1 MKIRN
6 GFVSNSSSSSFVL
19 GYGKVVDYVALHKY
33 LEENN
38 ISIDDYYLK
47 MWDSEYENKWS
58 SQYEL
63 SCSNY
68 TSITIPEE
76 LRCEGTI
83 IAEFGNNEGDGAFSS
98 EDGWDIDYSCA
109 NNIEWY
115 DTDQQAIIRLFSQP
129 FIEKGYV
136 KIGAERNG

>member
-19 GYGKVVDYVALHKY
+19 GYGKVIDYNALHKY

-38 ISIDDYYLK
+38 ISINGNYLK
-47 MWDSEYENKWS
+47 MWDNNYESNWS
-58 SQYEL
+58 RQYEL

-68 TSITIPEE
+68 ISVTIPEE

-83 IAEFGNNEGDGAFSS
+83 IAEFGNNEGDSAFSG
-98 EDGWDIDYSCA
+98 EDDWDLDYSCA
-109 NNIEWY
+109 ENIEWY
-115 DTDQQAIIRLFSQP
+115 DKDQQAVIRLFSQP
-129 FIEKGYV
+129 FIKQGFVE
-136 KIGAERNG
+136 IGAERNG

>member
-19 GYGKVVDYVALHKY
+19 GYGKVVDRDALNKY
-33 LEENN
+33 LKENN
-38 ISIDDYYLK
+38 LSINCGWIR
-47 MWDSEYENKWS
+47 MWDDNYESRWS

-63 SCSNY
+63 SCSNH
-68 TSITIPEE
+68 TSVTIPEE

-83 IAEFGNNEGDGAFSS
+83 IAEFGNNEGDDAFSS
-98 EDGWDIDYSCA
+98 EDGWDLDYSCA
-109 NNIEWY
+109 ENIEWY
-115 DTDQQAIIRLFSQP
+115 DKDQQAVIRLFSQP

-136 KIGAERNG
+136 QIGAERNG

>member
-1 MKIRN
+1 MKVRN

-19 GYGKVVDYVALHKY
+19 GYGKVIDYNALHKY

-38 ISIDDYYLK
+38 LSINCGWIR
-47 MWDSEYENKWS
+47 MWDNNYESNWS

-68 TSITIPEE
+68 ISVTIPEE

-83 IAEFGNNEGDGAFSS
+83 IAEFGNNEGDSAFSS
-98 EDGWDIDYSCA
+98 EDGWDLDYSCA
-109 NNIEWY
+109 ENIEWY
-115 DTDQQAIIRLFSQP
+115 DKDQQAVIRLFSQP

-136 KIGAERNG
+136 QIGAERNG